1 MELAEM
7 AMATLQMYALAGIGV
22 AALFLFIGID
32 RIDEDARGAYL
43 FRPLLIPAIVSLW
56 PLVVLRWVRLELKR
70 SSSSA

>member
-1 MELAEM
+1 MVM
-7 AMATLQMYALAGIGV
+7 AALRMYVLVGIGV

-43 FRPLLIPAIVSLW
+43 FRPLLIPALVSLW

-70 SSSSA
+70 SRRNA